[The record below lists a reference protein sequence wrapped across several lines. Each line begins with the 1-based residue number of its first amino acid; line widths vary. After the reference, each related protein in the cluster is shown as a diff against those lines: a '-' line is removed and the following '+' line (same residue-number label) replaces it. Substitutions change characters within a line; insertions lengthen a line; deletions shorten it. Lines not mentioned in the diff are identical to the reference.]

1 MTQAPPSAA
10 LPPTTV
16 RSTTVLAAPLAR
28 PRQAGRWPMGTGIR
42 AWAVAHPV
50 VILVPLVVLAVVVQ
64 GVGATRWPAFGDDE
78 GTYVAQAWALRS
90 EGSLSH
96 YTYWY
101 DHPPFGWIQL
111 AAGQWL
117 FSLVLPADPMAAGRL
132 LVVPYAV
139 TSALLTGL
147 LALRLGLTAITAAA
161 ATALTTLSP
170 LALFFTRG
178 VYLDVIG
185 LPWLLL
191 AFVLLLSRRGD
202 LALHATAG
210 LAFAGAILSKE
221 TFVLALPGLLLA
233 LRRGSSPN
241 TRAFS
246 LAAFLS
252 TAGLV
257 VLAYPLLAVL
267 KGELVPGEDRVSLWD
282 AAVFQLVGRTGTGT
296 ALDPASPAAGL
307 VRDWLA
313 LDPWLL
319 GGGVLLAVPT
329 LASARLRV
337 PAATLLLLV
346 LVGLRPGYLPVPYV
360 VVLLPFAAIVVA
372 GATQLVLET
381 ARRTPLT
388 QVVSVLAVAGLVA
401 VAAPGWVGG
410 VRTATTADSTA
421 AHDTAVRTVVD
432 SVPRQ
437 DRVLVDNTYYVD
449 LVEAGFEP
457 RYGAVWFYKMDLGA
471 GLDPSVVR
479 RLPDGWRDLDW
490 VLLTPVMR
498 DALEADPDALSEV
511 RLAVANSVP
520 VVTFGTGD
528 DEVELRRVQ
537 PSQADQADQVDP

>member
-1 MTQAPPSAA
+1 MTHAPPG
-10 LPPTTV
+10 
-16 RSTTVLAAPLAR
+16 AAPQHAPGPAPAPPGRALLR
-28 PRQAGRWPMGTGIR
+28 P
-42 AWAVAHPV
+42 AWLGWAAAHPV
-50 VILVPLVVLAVVVQ
+50 VVLVPLVLLVSAVQ

-139 TSALLTGL
+139 ASALLTGL
-147 LALRLGLTAITAAA
+147 LAHRLGLRTVTSVA
-161 ATALTTLSP
+161 ATVLMALSP
-170 LALFFTRG
+170 LALFFSRG

-191 AFVLLLSRRGD
+191 AFVLLLSGRGD
-202 LALHATAG
+202 LWLHAAAG
-210 LAFAGAILSKE
+210 LAFAGAVLSKE
-221 TFVLALPGLLLA
+221 TFALALPGLLLA
-233 LRRGSSPN
+233 LRRGSAPS
-241 TRAFS
+241 TRSFS
-246 LAAFLS
+246 VAAFLS
-252 TAGLV
+252 AAGTV
-257 VLAYPLLAVL
+257 VLAYPLLATL
-267 KGELVPGEDRVSLWD
+267 KGELLPGQDRVSLWD
-282 AAVFQLVGRTGTGT
+282 AVVFQLFGRTGTGT
-296 ALDPASPAAGL
+296 ALDASSPAVGL

-319 GGGVLLAVPT
+319 GGGVLLAVPA

-360 VVLLPFAAIVVA
+360 VVLLPFAAVVLA
-372 GATQLVLET
+372 GATQVVLEV
-381 ARRTPLT
+381 AHRSPLPR
-388 QVVSVLAVAGLVA
+388 VASVLAVAALVL
-401 VAAPGWVGG
+401 VAAPGWVDGI
-410 VRTATTADSTA
+410 RTATTSDSTSV
-421 AHDTAVRTVVD
+421 HDTAVRAVVG

-437 DRVLVDNTYYVD
+437 DRVLVDDTYYVD
-449 LVEAGFEP
+449 LVDAGFEP

-498 DALEADPDALSEV
+498 DALQADPQALSQV
-511 RLAVANSVP
+511 RLAVANSTP
-520 VVTFGTGD
+520 VATFGSGD
-528 DEVELRRVQ
+528 DRVELRRVEGGT
-537 PSQADQADQVDP
+537 